1 MQIIALEWLYR
12 QLKKKRIA
20 LLNAEKRPNCTQSEV
35 RNLKKNIEIL
45 EYLIGLVTAKG
56 EDA

>member
-35 RNLKKNIEIL
+35 RNLKKNIDIL

-56 EDA
+56 E